1 MRTWKVLEKS
11 FKISKLQKYAKEF
24 KSSPKNDC
32 SRAKQLEFWKIFAQQ
47 YFSAKSFLGQNFSI
61 FVFVGG
67 ARFLIEEMGKG
78 NGHSF
83 SQNVSE
89 AEKSNP

>member
-1 MRTWKVLEKS
+1 M
-11 FKISKLQKYAKEF
+11 EF
-24 KSSPKNDC
+24 
-32 SRAKQLEFWKIFAQQ
+32 RKIFAQQ

-83 SQNVSE
+83 GQNVSE
-89 AEKSNP
+89 AEKSNPSKQPKSAQVSFEHEI